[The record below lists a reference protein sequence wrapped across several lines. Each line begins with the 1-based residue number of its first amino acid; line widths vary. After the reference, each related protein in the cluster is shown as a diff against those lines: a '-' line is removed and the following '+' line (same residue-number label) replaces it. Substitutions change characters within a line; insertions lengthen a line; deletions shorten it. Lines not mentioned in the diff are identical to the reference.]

1 MQVPRGVQ
9 AEAAWRALTLL
20 ARVQDGD
27 PDAPAALA
35 DLGDDDGSPE
45 AICARALAEAVAL
58 LVRGGPLAEAA
69 DRLERAEAAV
79 EGTDLPPAGHA
90 ALVATRAVVLSGDD
104 LAPAVAA
111 HVRARAL
118 LPDHDGDDPLTRR
131 LTHVALNAL
140 TVFCSR
146 VGLVQDALDLA
157 ARSRRLE
164 SAADDPTAS
173 DGGSATLNEVLVRL
187 EAALAQRLIDG
198 AVDDDGLLLV
208 QERLGRLRD
217 DPRMVRTRGL
227 TLRIASAVTC
237 AWLDDPAAAWDELA
251 ALRPVRDVV
260 PFGQVPYGQVPYG
273 QVPYGQVPYGQ
284 VPYGPVPYG
293 QAAELWVAGAA
304 HALQRLVTSR
314 AWDPGQGAA
323 RVSVVREAHQRL
335 VRGTTP
341 IGPLSVVAT
350 TAVLDLELAL
360 LARGLPDRVVELT
373 GERDRRLGALL
384 AASRSAL
391 QVAVRT
397 HARTEALAR
406 QNAVLQRRVQVDALT
421 GAGTRY
427 HLERVLDGWDDT
439 PPTRVGVVIADLD
452 GFKQV
457 NDVHGHLVGDEVL
470 RAVGGLLAGAV
481 REGDQLFRYGG
492 DEFVV
497 LLPGADAAA
506 ATECARRCQRV
517 VAEHD
522 WGAVHPGLSVT
533 LTAGAHASD
542 ATARQ
547 QLGSADVRLRRFKR
561 SGPPATRPA
570 PPGTG

>member
-1 MQVPRGVQ
+1 MQLPRGL
-9 AEAAWRALTLL
+9 EDDAAWRALALL

-27 PDAPAALA
+27 TDVPAALA
-35 DLGDDDGSPE
+35 DLGDDHSSP
-45 AICARALAEAVAL
+45 AATCARALAEAVAH
-58 LVRGGPLAEAA
+58 LVAGGPLDAA
-69 DRLERAEAAV
+69 ATALERAEVAV
-79 EGTDLPPAGHA
+79 RGTDLPPAGHA
-90 ALVATRAVVLSGDD
+90 ALVAMRAIVLSGDD

-118 LPDHDGDDPLTRR
+118 LPDDDGDDPLTRR
-131 LTHVALNAL
+131 FTHVALNAL

-157 ARSRRLE
+157 ARSRHLE
-164 SAADDPTAS
+164 SAPDDAAAP

-187 EAALAQRLIDG
+187 EAALAERLTGG
-198 AVDDDGLLLV
+198 AVDDRALVLV
-208 QERLGRLRD
+208 QERLAQLRD
-217 DPRMVRTRGL
+217 DPRMVRARGL
-227 TLRIASAVTC
+227 TLRTASAVTR
-237 AWLDDPAAAWDELA
+237 AWLDDPAAAWDALA
-251 ALRPVRDVV
+251 ALRPDWDVV
-260 PFGQVPYGQVPYG
+260 PFGP
-273 QVPYGQVPYGQ
+273 
-284 VPYGPVPYG
+284 VPYGP
-293 QAAELWVAGAA
+293 AAELWVAGAA
-304 HALQRLVTSR
+304 HALQRLVTS
-314 AWDPGQGAA
+314 PGWELGSGAV
-323 RVSVVREAHQRL
+323 RVGVVREAHERL
-335 VRGTTP
+335 VRGTAP
-341 IGPLSVVAT
+341 VGPLSVVAT

-391 QVAVRT
+391 QAAVRT

-406 QNAVLQRRVQVDALT
+406 QNALLQQRVQVDTLT

-427 HLERVLDGWDDT
+427 HLERVLDGWDDA
-439 PPTRVGVVIADLD
+439 PPQRVGVVIADLD

-457 NDVHGHLVGDEVL
+457 NDEHGHLVGDEVL
-470 RAVGGLLAGAV
+470 RQVGRLLAGAV

-497 LLPGADAAA
+497 LLPGADGAA

-522 WGAVHPGLSVT
+522 WETVHPGLAVT

-547 QLGSADVRLRRFKR
+547 QLGTADARLRGFKR
-561 SGPPATRPA
+561 SGPPTTRPA